1 VFEAPEEPTR
11 VGYRPGSLD
20 LVKLSRLM
28 DRTSGV
34 AEIKIG
40 LIDGPVATEHSAL
53 NTESLKEISSKPTG
67 GCSDVTSM
75 ACVHGTF
82 VAGMLSGKRGSAA
95 LGICPGCELLVRP
108 IFTET
113 SSEGEQVPSATPT
126 ELTEA
131 IFDVVRAGARVINLS
146 VALIQQ
152 SALGEAELGR
162 ALDHTARNS
171 VIVVAASGNQGTLCS
186 SVITRHPW
194 VIPVVAYDL
203 HGHLMPLSNLAGSI
217 GRRGVGAPGEGVT
230 SLRAA
235 GGSLTLGG
243 TSVAAPFVTGA
254 VALLWSCFAD
264 ASAAEIRFA
273 LSGALLRRNTIAP
286 PLLDAEAA
294 YEGLTSRRRSISH

>member
-1 VFEAPEEPTR
+1 MLDSPEEATTHSGK
-11 VGYRPGSLD
+11 VGSGGHSVLLD
-20 LVKLSRLM
+20 LIRLSLLM

-53 NTESLKEISSKPTG
+53 NAESLKEISAKPTG

-113 SSEGEQVPSATPT
+113 SSERDQVPSATPT

-152 SALGEAELGR
+152 SALGEADLWR
-162 ALDHTARNS
+162 ALDHTARES
-171 VIVVAASGNQGTLCS
+171 ALWLRRVA
-186 SVITRHPW
+186 TRERCA
-194 VIPVVAYDL
+194 VR
-203 HGHLMPLSNLAGSI
+203 LSHAI
-217 GRRGVGAPGEGVT
+217 RGLFW
-230 SLRAA
+230 SLRMIY
-235 GGSLTLGG
+235 
-243 TSVAAPFVTGA
+243 TG
-254 VALLWSCFAD
+254 V
-264 ASAAEIRFA
+264 
-273 LSGALLRRNTIAP
+273 
-286 PLLDAEAA
+286 
-294 YEGLTSRRRSISH
+294 